1 MGSDSDLEV
10 MQDAF
15 KFLKDNDIPAE
26 IKIVSAHRT
35 PDVMVRYAKECTK
48 ERITCDYC
56 RCRRLGPFAWYGCL
70 AHDITCGGRAHT
82 SLKL

>member
-35 PDVMVRYAKECTK
+35 PDVMVRYAK
-48 ERITCDYC
+48 
-56 RCRRLGPFAWYGCL
+56 
-70 AHDITCGGRAHT
+70 
-82 SLKL
+82 